1 MSETFRVDTP
11 ESVDLA
17 LEPAGL
23 GTRFL
28 AILIDALI
36 QWGAAL
42 LILFLVLPLSIFNEA
57 RYFSSSGWLGG
68 HDTISGILMTILLLS
83 VGFLFFLYKL
93 LLEAFWNGQTVGKRA
108 VGIRVIKANGLPVD
122 FLQVVIRNLLRVV
135 DYLPMQYLVGS
146 VAIIA
151 SKRGQRLGDM
161 VAGTVVVRDQR
172 PPLALAPVRLFHQ
185 PTYDLNLLREHVL
198 RLPDEDLEPARR
210 FWMRRMQLTTPARW
224 RVGAR
229 IAESL
234 ARRMGWQEPLPPHP
248 EMFIEA
254 ALFVR
259 AQ

>member
-28 AILIDALI
+28 AIMVDALI
-36 QWGAAL
+36 QWGAAFL
-42 LILFLVLPLSIFNEA
+42 LMLVVLPMTALSEA
-57 RYFSSSGWLGG
+57 FDLFGSGETVNGL
-68 HDTISGILMTILLLS
+68 LVTILLLA

-93 LLEAFWNGQTVGKRA
+93 VLEAFWNGQTVGKRV

-122 FLQVVIRNLLRVV
+122 FLQVVIRNVLRIV
-135 DYLPMQYLVGS
+135 DFLPAQYLIGS
-146 VAIIA
+146 IAIAA
-151 SKRGQRLGDM
+151 SPRGQRLGDV

-172 PPLALAPVRLFHQ
+172 PMAPLAPMQLHHEPA
-185 PTYDLNLLREHVL
+185 YDLNLLREHVL
-198 RLPDEDLEPARR
+198 RLTDEDLEPARR
-210 FWMRRMQLTTPARW
+210 FWGRRFQLESRSRW

-229 IAESL
+229 IAEGL
-234 ARRMGWQEPLPPHP
+234 AAHMGWQWQLPPLP

-254 ALFVR
+254 VLYVR

>member
-28 AILIDALI
+28 AIMVDALI

-42 LILFLVLPLSIFNEA
+42 MLLFIVLPMTAISNAFDLFGN
-57 RYFSSSGWLGG
+57 SGTFDGV
-68 HDTISGILMTILLLS
+68 LMAILLLS

-93 LLEAFWNGQTVGKRA
+93 VLEAFWNGQTVGKRV

-122 FLQVVIRNLLRVV
+122 FLQVVIRNILRVI
-135 DYLPMQYLVGS
+135 DHLPFLYLIGS
-146 VAIIA
+146 ITIA
-151 SKRGQRLGDM
+151 ASQRGQRLGDI

-172 PPLALAPVRLFHQ
+172 ATPPQMPVRLFHQ
-185 PTYDLNLLREHVL
+185 PQYDLSVLREHVL
-198 RLPDEDLEPARR
+198 RLSDEDLEPARR
-210 FWMRRMQLTTPARW
+210 FWIRRNELEKKSRW
-224 RVGAR
+224 RLGAR

-234 ARRMGWQEPLPPHP
+234 RDKMGWQEALPPHP
-248 EMFIEA
+248 EMFLEA
-254 ALFVR
+254 VLYVR

>member
-36 QWGAAL
+36 QWGAA
-42 LILFLVLPLSIFNEA
+42 FLVVLIVVPMTALSDVLSA
-57 RYFSSSGWLGG
+57 RTFGDA
-68 HDTISGILMTILLLS
+68 DTIDGILITILLLAA
-83 VGFLFFLYKL
+83 GFLFFLYKL
-93 LLEAFWNGQTVGKRA
+93 VLEAFWNGQTVGKRA

-172 PPLALAPVRLFHQ
+172 PPLTLAPVRLFHQ
-185 PTYDLNLLREHVL
+185 PTYDLSLLREHVL

-210 FWMRRMQLTTPARW
+210 FWMRRMQLTTQARW